1 MTNTCHTETRTPYS
15 HPTDRWLI
23 NLSMDI
29 HIKCG
34 NMTPRSLFISH
45 LISLYYFFIV
55 KRYFTSALKPIVLV
69 LRFISLWHHLNRVI
83 AFDLSFLVTLAADAT
98 IYYPCN
104 IVYKICYMRKCGI
117 RAASIHLSL
126 DILLYSISI
135 SMHKHKYGSLCSN
148 SLYLGSSSRAL
159 DSMSNAIK
167 ATADRSISPFNINH
181 RFNFCNCP
189 SVMCSGFNPM
199 KLLLAHLKNALLDH
213 FSNRFCRRL
222 THEKWMLL
230 ENEID
235 C

>member
-1 MTNTCHTETRTPYS
+1 
-15 HPTDRWLI
+15 
-23 NLSMDI
+23 
-29 HIKCG
+29 
-34 NMTPRSLFISH
+34 
-45 LISLYYFFIV
+45 
-55 KRYFTSALKPIVLV
+55 
-69 LRFISLWHHLNRVI
+69 
-83 AFDLSFLVTLAADAT
+83 
-98 IYYPCN
+98 
-104 IVYKICYMRKCGI
+104 MRKCGI
-117 RAASIHLSL
+117 RAASIHQSL

-181 RFNFCNCP
+181 RFKFCNCP
-189 SVMCSGFNPM
+189 SVMCSRFNPM

-235 C
+235 CKFFRFPLPFTHFLCSVFRGAWVSIFLCFFLLYILPTLSYFHRLGMSLMVFIIRFLLSGISNRILPPARKQSNVNEILGHIILPCSRAHMNRFPHF